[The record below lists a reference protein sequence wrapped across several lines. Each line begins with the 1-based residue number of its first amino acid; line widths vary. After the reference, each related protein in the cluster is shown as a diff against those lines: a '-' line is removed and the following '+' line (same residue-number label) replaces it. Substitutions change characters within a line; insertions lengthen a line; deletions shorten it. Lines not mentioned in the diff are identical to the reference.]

1 MNTIAL
7 DIVTPNGT
15 VFHEKECEIV
25 VVNSVQGEL
34 GIMAGHVPVV
44 AALKI
49 GVLRAKIKGETE
61 MFAVTDGFVEIRP
74 TKVTAFVQAAE
85 FAEDIDTERAM
96 EARERAEELLKKLQE
111 DRVDDTEARTALL
124 RATNRLNI
132 AKRA

>member
-15 VFHEKECEIV
+15 VFQESNCEIV
-25 VVNSVQGEL
+25 VVNTVQGEM

-49 GVLRAKIKGETE
+49 GMLRAKIDGQTE
-61 MFAVTDGFVEIRP
+61 MFAVTDGFVEVRA

-85 FAEDIDTERAM
+85 FAKDIDTDRAM
-96 EARERAEELLKKLQE
+96 EARERAEALLKKLQDE
-111 DRVDDTEARTALL
+111 RVDDFQARTALT
-124 RATNRLNI
+124 RATNRLNV
-132 AKRA
+132 AKRV

>member
-15 VFHEKECEIV
+15 VFHENECEIV

-61 MFAVTDGFVEIRP
+61 MLAVTDGFVEIRP
-74 TKVTAFVQAAE
+74 NKVTAFVQAAE

-96 EARERAEELLKKLQE
+96 KARDRAEALLKKLQDE
-111 DRVDDTEARTALL
+111 RVDDFEARTALL
-124 RATNRLNI
+124 RATNRLNV
-132 AKRA
+132 AKGK